1 MVGGSLADHWHQ
13 QFVWSL
19 QRALRGHGLRMLLA
33 DAGGDPQ
40 AELALARDL
49 AAQRVDGLIVLP
61 IDPAADGW
69 RAIAEATP
77 TVSVNASL
85 PRPAGSIRFDAGRG
99 IALALDHLRQLGHRH
114 VLVLGGG
121 PHPVPRRRG
130 VRRRRCGPASD
141 EAQAAARP
149 VLQARGRPTAVFALS
164 DSIAYG
170 VYAACRELR
179 LTVPDDVSV
188 VGFDD
193 NPISRLL
200 EPALTA
206 VGWDTPGAATA
217 AAAMLAAAIEHRPRD
232 EVVLEP
238 RLRVRASTGPPSA
251 GGGEEGNARAGGTRR
266 EKEEEEEVGGEGGG
280 EEGRGE
286 EGGVK
291 RERGGRR
298 GKRGERGRGKRGEE
312 RRRCG
317 DGGEGREGGEA
328 GGDRAAQAA
337 RNGRRVGGV

>member
-1 MVGGSLADHWHQ
+1 MPNPRPERKRATLRELSRITGLSPAGVSYALRGQRVSADTEARVRQAAERIGFRSDPIARALRGGRTELVGVVGGSLADHWHQ

-40 AELALARDL
+40 AELALAREL

-61 IDPAADGW
+61 IDPAAAGW

-85 PRPAGSIRFDAGRG
+85 PKPAGAIRFDAGRG
-99 IALALDHLRQLGHRH
+99 IALALDHLRELGHRQI
-114 VLVLGGG
+114 LVLGGG

-149 VLQARGRPTAVFALS
+149 VLQARERPTAVFALS

-170 VYAACRELR
+170 VYAACHELR
-179 LTVPDDVSV
+179 LAVPDDVSV

-200 EPALTA
+200 DPALTA

-217 AAAMLAAAIEHRPRD
+217 AAAMLAAAIEHRPSD

-238 RLRVRASTGPPSA
+238 RLWVRASSAPAPPAVAS
-251 GGGEEGNARAGGTRR
+251 
-266 EKEEEEEVGGEGGG
+266 
-280 EEGRGE
+280 
-286 EGGVK
+286 
-291 RERGGRR
+291 RR
-298 GKRGERGRGKRGEE
+298 G
-312 RRRCG
+312 
-317 DGGEGREGGEA
+317 
-328 GGDRAAQAA
+328 
-337 RNGRRVGGV
+337 